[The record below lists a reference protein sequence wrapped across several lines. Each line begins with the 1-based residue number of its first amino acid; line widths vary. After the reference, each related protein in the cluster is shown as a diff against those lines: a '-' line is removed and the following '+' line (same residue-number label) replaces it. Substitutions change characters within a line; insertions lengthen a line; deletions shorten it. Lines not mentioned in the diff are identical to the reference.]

1 MRTKQTARSRITS
14 LISSGSWAGA
24 LLVAASIGGHWF
36 VRTYEPGRETVA
48 LAAVLALAAVV
59 SVTWQRSRARAR
71 SRWQAAL
78 EAYAER
84 EISRERQR
92 KALKRARV
100 LSAFLGIAS
109 SVDEHVESRR
119 LAA

>member
-1 MRTKQTARSRITS
+1 MKTKQTARSRFIS
-14 LISSGSWAGA
+14 LISPAASWAA

-48 LAAVLALAAVV
+48 LAAVLALAATAG
-59 SVTWQRSRARAR
+59 VTWQRSRARAR
-71 SRWQAAL
+71 SRWHAAL

-84 EISRERQR
+84 EISRERYR
-92 KALKRARV
+92 KALKRAQV